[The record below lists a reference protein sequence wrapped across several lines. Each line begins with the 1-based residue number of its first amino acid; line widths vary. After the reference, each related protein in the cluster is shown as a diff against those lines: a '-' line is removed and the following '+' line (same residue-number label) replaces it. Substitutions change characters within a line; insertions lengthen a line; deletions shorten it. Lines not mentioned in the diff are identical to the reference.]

1 MSVEIKIRNLITEIN
16 EATGQNDS
24 NLSNAIATL
33 KKGYL
38 GDAVLQS
45 KRVNVTQ
52 NGAKVIT
59 PDEGYN
65 ALSQVIVTTSVTEEE
80 IDPDAFHA
88 YYVEYD
94 PAVADYKKV
103 WICRLSGGEVINV
116 KEGID
121 VDESN
126 VGTSGYNPALIFKE
140 WSCPLPIINN
150 QVTIPDVICADVYIG
165 AIYDTVDGQ
174 TYYVGDDGQVYNDNN
189 LDPLAIICGIYYGVE
204 VTSATPIS
212 KYRFLNRVVFSSFTQ
227 SISSQYA
234 YESTIS
240 HIVFPT
246 RLTSVLREAFYGCKN
261 LKAVVFGNNVQSIEE
276 SAFNLSSSHS
286 FFLPRT
292 AQTISKSSFSQSV
305 ITGFHHE
312 SEGSIYGDSFMTAS
326 TVKYLR
332 LADDASYAS
341 YLRNCF
347 NVKEIYSN
355 QVTNG
360 ILKDDNT
367 ILCIAGR
374 IETAKVSNKLPV
386 PLRWDNIIKLVIEP
400 DAKPFDTL
408 SDSKAIFSYRS
419 PLEVEFS
426 GETTLEG
433 AFYHSSNKNP
443 GPNVRRITG
452 ENIIEILNASFR
464 GCYELTSVDFPN
476 AINIGQSA
484 FFECSKLTSV
494 NFPNATNIG
503 QNAFYGALPEGTS
516 IYLPAVRTIQSYAFR
531 WSSSGNN
538 AKTLYAH
545 LGEYVESI
553 ESYAFGYS
561 SNYAYLQRNLYLKI
575 EAVTPPTLGG
585 KLTGGDGYV
594 KEIYVPDESVDA
606 YKAATNWSAY
616 SSVIKPLSEFTGDW

>member
-24 NLSNAIATL
+24 SLSNAIATL

-116 KEGID
+116 KEGTD

-126 VGTSGYNPALIFKE
+126 VGTSDYNPALIFKE

-174 TYYVGDDGQVYNDNN
+174 TYYVGDDGQVYNDNS

-204 VTSATPIS
+204 VTDATPIN

-246 RLTSVLREAFYGCKN
+246 RLTSVPREAFYGCKD
-261 LKAVVFGNNVQSIEE
+261 LKAVVFGNNVQSIGE
-276 SAFNLSSSHS
+276 SAFYLSSSHS
-286 FFLPRT
+286 FFLPRA
-292 AQTISKSSFSQSV
+292 AQTISKSSFIQSV

-312 SEGSIYGDSFMTAS
+312 SDGSIYGDSFMSAS

-341 YLRNCF
+341 YLYCL

-374 IETAKVSNKLPV
+374 IETAKVSNKLPYQ
-386 PLRWDNIIKLVIEP
+386 LRWDNIIKLVIEP
-400 DAKPFDTL
+400 DAKPFDT
-408 SDSKAIFSYRS
+408 SAASKAIFSYRS

-426 GETTLEG
+426 GETTLER
-433 AFYHSSNKNP
+433 AFYYSSNKNP

-452 ENIIEILNASFR
+452 ENIIEILNASFD

-476 AINIGQSA
+476 ATNIGQSA
-484 FFECSKLTSV
+484 FSNCSKLTSV
-494 NFPNATNIG
+494 DFPNAINIG